1 MSKRKATSEKR
12 NKSIKIAPSEISLA
26 PIPLSRFREPIYFIA
41 LLAITGLF
49 LSLALRL
56 MVDIDIAFHL
66 HGGEWIMKNRTFPDK
81 DAYTYT
87 VPNNDYID
95 LHWLYQLLMFGV
107 YSLSGFEG
115 LTMFNGL
122 LILTALGL
130 LLVRLL
136 FVGTPIPLALLLLA
150 VVGLIMEL
158 RYAVRPEVL
167 TWSFLLLTILTI
179 ECYLRGNKKI
189 LPWLLAIHLVWVNMQ
204 GLFILGWG
212 VMGAYCLS
220 DWIHNKKIDLT
231 LWKWCAIAGAICFV
245 NPYHVNG
252 VLFPFYLFT
261 RLNQNNV
268 FKEHV
273 SEFISTFNVQ
283 PTDSLPFISVIPI
296 YLFYAFS
303 IVSMVLML
311 LTIRR
316 RKVHEFLLVGAFFF
330 LSASQIRNIP
340 LFPLVTLPIFATA
353 LREVWA
359 QFNLPPR
366 LNLSLQKAMRLERG
380 VMVAL
385 AVVALLFTVRVVNNA
400 YYQSDRRF
408 IKFGLGLEVHAHP
421 VKASAFL
428 NENGLDGR
436 VMNDLNTGAYFGWKL
451 KQKIFIDGRL
461 EVMRE
466 EFFSDYKKAFV
477 MGGLKTLIDEYQPQ
491 LIAFDFVASLIWNQQ
506 LRQMNDWRLI
516 HLDETAAV
524 YAHKTYAQHLP
535 TISLTEALNR
545 LKFPESFSEKERN
558 ELLSLPEPSRAEKW
572 LSGFWRHQ
580 PYPYQLMELG
590 VFCYQ
595 NGDAP
600 AAERC
605 YLQYIKETRGELAE
619 SYFNLA
625 SLYYRTKEL
634 ALARYCYEK
643 YLRMGGTHPL
653 AQKRLLELKAK

>member
-1 MSKRKATSEKR
+1 MSKRKTSAKPNKAT
-12 NKSIKIAPSEISLA
+12 NPAPAEISLA

-41 LLAITGLF
+41 LLATAVLF

-56 MVDIDIAFHL
+56 MVDIDIGFHL
-66 HGGEWIMKNRTFPDK
+66 HGGEWMMKNRAFPDK

-95 LHWLYQLLMFGV
+95 MHWLYQLLLFGI

-115 LTMFNGL
+115 LTLFNAL

-136 FVGTPIPLALLLLA
+136 SVGTPIPLALSLLA
-150 VVGLIMEL
+150 VVGVIMEL

-167 TWSFLLLTILTI
+167 TWSFLLLTILTL
-179 ECYLRGNKKI
+179 ERYLGGDKKI
-189 LPWLLAIHLVWVNMQ
+189 VRWLVAIHLLWVNTQ

-220 DWIHNKKIDLT
+220 DWIHNKKIDRT
-231 LWKWCAIAGAICFV
+231 LWAWCAIAGAICVV
-245 NPYHVNG
+245 NPYHING

-261 RLNQNNV
+261 RLNRNNI

-273 SEFISTFNVQ
+273 SEFISPFDLQ
-283 PTDSLPFISVIPI
+283 PTDNLPFISTIPI
-296 YLFYAFS
+296 CLFYALSLMS
-303 IVSMVLML
+303 IVLML

-316 RKVHEFLLVGAFFF
+316 RKVHEFLLFGAFFF

-340 LFPLVTLPIFATA
+340 LFPLVVMPIFATA

-359 QFNLPPR
+359 RFNLPAR
-366 LNLSLQKAMRLERG
+366 LNFSSEKTMRLEKG
-380 VMVAL
+380 AMLVL
-385 AVVALLFTVRVVNNA
+385 AITFVLFAVRVVNNA

-408 IKFGLGLEVHAHP
+408 IKFGLGLEIHAHP

-428 NENGLDGR
+428 NENGLDGILI
-436 VMNDLNTGAYFGWKL
+436 NDLNTGAYFGWKL

-477 MGGLKTLIDEYQPQ
+477 MGGLKTLIEKYQPQ
-491 LIAFDFVASLIWNQQ
+491 LIAFDYTASVIWNQQ
-506 LRQMNDWRLI
+506 LRQMDDWRLI
-516 HLDETAAV
+516 HLDEVVAV

-535 TISLTEALNR
+535 TISLTDALNR
-545 LKFPESFSEKERN
+545 LNLPESFSEKERN
-558 ELLSLPEPSRAEKW
+558 ELLSLPEPSRVEKW
-572 LSGFWRHQ
+572 LSGFWRKE
-580 PYPYQLMELG
+580 PYPYQLTKLG

-625 SLYYRTKEL
+625 SLYYRAKES

-643 YLRMGGTHPL
+643 YVRMGGTHPL

>member
-1 MSKRKATSEKR
+1 MSKRKKTSSKTDKANDTLAEV
-12 NKSIKIAPSEISLA
+12 SLA
-26 PIPLSRFREPIYFIA
+26 PIPLTTFRKPIYFIP
-41 LLAITGLF
+41 LLAIASLF
-49 LSLALRL
+49 IALALRL
-56 MVDIDIAFHL
+56 MVDIDIGFHL
-66 HGGEWIMKNRTFPDK
+66 HGGEWIWQHRAFPDK

-115 LTMFNGL
+115 LTIFNAL

-136 FVGTPIPLALLLLA
+136 SVGTPIPLALSLLM
-150 VVGLIMEL
+150 VVGLMMEL
-158 RYAVRPEVL
+158 RFAVRPEVL
-167 TWSFLLLTILTI
+167 TWSLLLLTILVL
-179 ECYLRGNKKI
+179 ERYLRGDKKI
-189 LPWLLAIHLVWVNMQ
+189 LPWLLAIHLVWVNTQ

-220 DWIHNKKIDLT
+220 DWIHNKKIDAT
-231 LWKWCAIAGAICFV
+231 LWKWCMLAGAICFV
-245 NPYHVNG
+245 NPYHING

-261 RLNQNNV
+261 RLNRNNV

-273 SEFISTFNVQ
+273 SEFISPFDVQ
-283 PTDSLPFISVIPI
+283 PTDNLPFISTIPI
-296 YLFYAFS
+296 YLFYALSVLS
-303 IVSMVLML
+303 IVLML
-311 LTIRR
+311 LTMRR
-316 RKVHEFLLVGAFFF
+316 RKVHEFLLFGAFFF

-340 LFPLVTLPIFATA
+340 LFPLVVSPILATA

-359 QFNLPPR
+359 EFNLSAR
-366 LNLSLQKAMRLERG
+366 LNFSSEKASLVERG
-380 VMVAL
+380 VMIAL
-385 AVVALLFTVRVVNNA
+385 AVVAVLFTVRVVNNA

-408 IKFGLGLEVHAHP
+408 ITFGLGLEIHAHP

-428 NENGLDGR
+428 NENRLDGKLL
-436 VMNDLNTGAYFGWKL
+436 NDLNTGAYFGWKL

-466 EFFSDYKKAFV
+466 EFFSEYKKAFV
-477 MGGLKTLIDEYQPQ
+477 MGGLRTLIEKYQPK

-506 LRQMNDWRLI
+506 LRQMEDWRLI
-516 HLDETAAV
+516 HLDETTAV
-524 YAHKTYAQHLP
+524 FAHIDYAQHLP
-535 TISLTEALNR
+535 TISFTDALNR
-545 LKFPESFSEKERN
+545 LNLPEAFSEKERN
-558 ELLSLPEPSRAEKW
+558 DLLSLPEPSRFEKW
-572 LSGFWRHQ
+572 LSGFWRKQ
-580 PYPYQLMELG
+580 AYPYQLMELG

-595 NGDAP
+595 NADAP

-625 SLYYRTKEL
+625 SLYYRAKEL
-634 ALARYCYEK
+634 QRARFCYEK
-643 YLRMGGTHPL
+643 YMRMGGNHPL
-653 AQKRLLELKAK
+653 AQKRLLELSAK